1 VKVML
6 FPERHGRDA
15 ERGSASPD
23 RPAADEQ
30 LGDECEA
37 FLEGHYLRYAEAE
50 GLPLRPWMW
59 LNRLAHGSRL
69 EVARAAGANP
79 CGGWDEVVP
88 VLAQALLAATSPDDF
103 CTVQADALVP
113 LELALVDHDV
123 TPRRMIELAT
133 NALYGANRPEGR

>member
-1 VKVML
+1 ML
-6 FPERHGRDA
+6 FPERHGRRT
-15 ERGSASPD
+15 EHGSTAPGG
-23 RPAADEQ
+23 PAADEQ

-37 FLEGHYLRYAEAE
+37 FLEGHYLRYAESE

-69 EVARAAGANP
+69 EVARAADATP
-79 CGGWDEVVP
+79 CRGWDEVVP

-103 CTVQADALVP
+103 CAVQADVLVP

-123 TPRRMIELAT
+123 TPRRLIELAT
-133 NALYGANRPEGR
+133 TALYGAPSPDGR